1 MRAEEERAYTEYV
14 QGRVISLRR
23 TAYRLC
29 GDWQLAE
36 DLTQSALIK
45 LFIAWRRAREARS
58 VDAYSQQILVR
69 QWLDE
74 TRRPWRRTTSVP
86 DLPDAAA
93 RNDDPT
99 NRLVLITALAHVPP
113 RQRAAVVLRFWEG
126 LSVAET
132 AEAMKCSQGTVK
144 SQTSAGLAALRRLLP
159 GAGFA
164 AGTTPQPARTV
175 PATAFP
181 GAGR

>member
-45 LFIAWRRAREARS
+45 LFTAWRRARDARS
-58 VDAYSQQILVR
+58 LDAYSQQILVR

-74 TRRPWRRTTSVP
+74 VRRPWRRTTAVA

-93 RNDDPT
+93 QADDPT
-99 NRLVLITALAHVPP
+99 NRLTLIAALAQVPP

-126 LSVAET
+126 LSVAEA

-144 SQTSAGLAALRRLLP
+144 SQTSHGLAALRRLLP
-159 GAGFA
+159 SYTA
-164 AGTTPQPARTV
+164 AADAAPLPTPTLPVTV
-175 PATAFP
+175 TP